1 MAAMETKIEPVWM
14 KQKFG
19 QLVDCFV
26 PIFEL
31 VSYIVVFVLVGEICC
46 VNVYL

>member
-1 MAAMETKIEPVWM
+1 MAATETKIEPIWM

-26 PIFEL
+26 PLFEL
-31 VSYIVVFVLVGEICC
+31 VSYIVVLVLVG
-46 VNVYL
+46 VLQLSL